1 MLETSGKD
9 PVESLERTRKGFG
22 SGCNVLVATG
32 WRGRI
37 PGYLAYGRRAKWN
50 PVESAIRSPP
60 IDRALSDPG
69 RCSSSKHLR
78 GRGEVSA

>member
-1 MLETSGKD
+1 MPQTSGKD

-22 SGCNVLVATG
+22 SRGNVLVATG

-37 PGYLAYGRRAKWN
+37 LGYLAYGRRAKWN

-60 IDRALSDPG
+60 TDRALSDPG
-69 RCSSSKHLR
+69 RCSSSKHPK
-78 GRGEVSA
+78 GRGKVSA